1 MAEGRITPISV
12 PYPPGEHLELQLSI
26 GPARVRIGPGDAE
39 PWVSG
44 TYHDPSGRVPL
55 HLETKNSTARIAQTH
70 RLYGVLSETPRF
82 DLRLG
87 TGRPFALTF
96 EAGAIDDTVCDL
108 GGVPLTE
115 LEVKY
120 GAGEIRLDFSAPNPQ
135 PMTRLHLT
143 AGAAETEML
152 NLANANAEEILV
164 EGGAASFALDFG
176 GELLRDM
183 RVRITTGMA
192 TVEIRVPGATA
203 ARITPLTTL
212 GSLDPGS
219 GFVTR
224 DGGFWTMAAV
234 AGDTPALT
242 VEASVALGSLKLRT
256 T

>member
-1 MAEGRITPISV
+1 MTEHRITPITV
-12 PYPPGEHLELQLSI
+12 PYPPGEHLDLRLSI
-26 GPARVRIGPGDAE
+26 GPARVRISPGGTE
-39 PWVSG
+39 LWVSG

-55 HLETKNSTARIAQTH
+55 HLETKDNTARIAQTH

-108 GGVPLTE
+108 GGVPLSAV
-115 LEVKY
+115 EVKY

-135 PMTRLHLT
+135 PMARFHLA

-152 NLANANAEEILV
+152 NLANANAEEMVV
-164 EGGAASFALDFG
+164 EGGAASFVLDFG
-176 GELLRDM
+176 GALQRDT
-183 RVRITTGMA
+183 RVRLTTGMA
-192 TVEIRVPGATA
+192 KVDIRVPGTTA
-203 ARITPLTTL
+203 ARITPRTTL

-224 DGGFWTMAAV
+224 DGGFWTVAAV
-234 AGDTPALT
+234 AGDTPTLT
-242 VEASVALGSLKLRT
+242 IEASIALGSLKLLAT
-256 T
+256 